1 MFSELKSAIR
11 PALAFTTAFALILG
25 IAYPLAL
32 TGVAQL
38 LFPDQAGGSLIERDG
53 RIVGSAHIGQQFRSD
68 AYFHPRPSAAGAD
81 GYDASASAGSNLGP
95 TSQALVERIQND
107 VDRLT
112 RDGADAPVP
121 ADMVTTSGSGLD
133 PDISPAG
140 AYFQVERVAHARGI
154 TAAQLRALVRA
165 QERSAPMGFLGEA
178 RVNVLALNL
187 ALDRN
192 YPQR

>member
-1 MFSELKSAIR
+1 MFSELKSALR
-11 PALAFTTAFALILG
+11 PALAFTIVFALILG

-38 LFPDQAGGSLIERDG
+38 LFPHQANGSMIERDG

-107 VDRLT
+107 VQTLA
-112 RDGADAPVP
+112 RDGAGVPVP
-121 ADMVTTSGSGLD
+121 ADLVTTSGSGLD
-133 PDISPAG
+133 PDISPAA
-140 AYFQVERVAHARGI
+140 AYFQVERVARARGI
-154 TAAQLRALVRA
+154 AAAQLRDLVAA
-165 QERSAPMGFLGEA
+165 QESTPILGFLGEA
-178 RVNVLALNL
+178 RVNVLALNM

-192 YPQR
+192 YPQH